1 MKTLDRQRWYYR
13 WCNKRAIALTLSAL
27 VLGSASIVYA
37 PAIKAQ
43 GMELPP
49 QPPIDEADAENHSL
63 VSAAHSKSAASTGG
77 DSTRSQSTAH
87 DDDTASSAA
96 LDRPFAPPGDIKGL
110 GLSLPGNDF
119 MMPEGNVLKGRI
131 SADGGKSPI
140 LYGSVQSIPKNTKVE
155 MTLKCY
161 LNSELSQKGDE
172 VFARI
177 SRDVGDEN
185 GKVFLPGNWIAHGFV
200 TNVDKQKKNGRDGFV
215 DVKFDRIISPDGEYD
230 LPFETS
236 FSTKDHQLKAVAKT
250 VYRDAKFATKG
261 AIAGSLLSL
270 QMTGLPLA
278 VSTYGI
284 SIGIG
289 ATAGATY
296 GLGAAMLRK
305 GKIAANF
312 PGDHI
317 QLKIAEPISLP
328 GFNPLA
334 LDSAKNKDH
343 LDGLSLTVTSHKF
356 EENPVTKDKNGLVL
370 VVGFVANN
378 DSKTPVKL
386 SNLQVVSE
394 MNDSYDLFIG
404 AVGKNLPR
412 LAPGKNLSITLPFL
426 VDGKK
431 LKYFLVLRNEPNG
444 KELARTP
451 IN

>member
-1 MKTLDRQRWYYR
+1 MREQEQQHWYYG
-13 WCNKRAIALTLSAL
+13 WCKRRSLALILCALTLLPLWAPQ
-27 VLGSASIVYA
+27 AS
-37 PAIKAQ
+37 AQ
-43 GMELPP
+43 GLELPA
-49 QPPIDEADAENHSL
+49 QPRIDEEDAEVPSL
-63 VSAAHSKSAASTGG
+63 VSTAQRKAVTEQNAST
-77 DSTRSQSTAH
+77 DTVVA
-87 DDDTASSAA
+87 DDDTSSGDSRAT
-96 LDRPFAPPGDIKGL
+96 RPFAPPGDIKSL

-131 SADGGKSPI
+131 SADSGKSPI

-177 SRDVGDEN
+177 SRDVGDDG

-261 AIAGSLLSL
+261 AIAGSFLSL
-270 QMTGLPLA
+270 QMTGLPVA
-278 VSTYGI
+278 ISTYGI
-284 SIGIG
+284 SIGVG
-289 ATAGATY
+289 AAAGATY

-343 LDGLSLTVTSHKF
+343 LDGFGLTVTSHKF

-370 VVGFVANN
+370 FVSVTVNN
-378 DSKTPVKL
+378 DSKSLVKL

-394 MNDSYDLFIG
+394 MNDSYDLFIA

-412 LAPGKNLSITLPFL
+412 LGPGKTQSITLPFL

>member
-13 WCNKRAIALTLSAL
+13 WCKKRAIALTLSAL

-49 QPPIDEADAENHSL
+49 QPPIDEADAENPSL